1 MTPEQLIA
9 KLLAQRESWV
19 EVEPG
24 RRVRVR
30 RPDESEMVD
39 FRGGMSVE
47 LMLRHV
53 VGWEGF
59 TEADILG
66 PALGAADAAVAFDAA
81 LFAVLARDH
90 VAWFEPVSVEIATRI
105 AEHWKAREATAKN

>member
-24 RRVRVR
+24 RRVKVR
-30 RPDESEMVD
+30 RPDESEQAD

-66 PALGAADAAVAFDAA
+66 AGVGASDAVAFDTA
-81 LFAVLARDH
+81 LFATLARDH
-90 VAWFEPVSVEIATRI
+90 MAWFEPISVEIATRI

>member
-24 RRVRVR
+24 KRVKVR
-30 RPDESEMVD
+30 RPDESEQAD

-66 PALGAADAAVAFDAA
+66 AGVGASDAVAFDAA
-81 LFAVLARDH
+81 LFATLARDH
-90 VAWFEPVSVEIATRI
+90 MAWFEPISVEIATRI